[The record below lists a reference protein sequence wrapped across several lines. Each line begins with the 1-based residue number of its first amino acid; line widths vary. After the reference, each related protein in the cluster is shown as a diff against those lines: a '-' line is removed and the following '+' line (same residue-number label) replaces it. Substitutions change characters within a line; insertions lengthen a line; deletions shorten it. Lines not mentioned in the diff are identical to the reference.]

1 MPALSRLS
9 TGTSGS
15 CSSSARASSENN
27 DIIGVERFKTL
38 GGGGGGRRGSQG
50 RGWAQTFSWLK
61 PTEFELCEAISAI
74 WAHLK

>member
-1 MPALSRLS
+1 MLLALFVISLYFSALISILYLVPALSRLS

-38 GGGGGGRRGSQG
+38 GGGGGGGG
-50 RGWAQTFSWLK
+50 RKGGVGRKRLAG
-61 PTEFELCEAISAI
+61 
-74 WAHLK
+74 